1 MKTKIRNFRIP
12 LELDVKLVES
22 AHRLG
27 SDPSSYLRSLVTFG
41 CSLVMHEVLGD
52 TPPEQEQRRDHR

>member
-22 AHRLG
+22 AERLG

-41 CSLVMHEVLGD
+41 CSLVMHEAIGD
-52 TPPEQEQRRDHR
+52 SSCLENQRRDHH